1 MDELEYTALF
11 HEMSVRKYFVEAVE
25 ALRRK
30 SGFPKPYL
38 SDDELMEIVKDF
50 EAVLK
55 ASNCTEKEKDLM
67 RRKLVEYVCLY
78 RKLKEGIKPPLA

>member
-1 MDELEYTALF
+1 M
-11 HEMSVRKYFVEAVE
+11 RKYFVEAVE

-55 ASNCTEKEKDLM
+55 ALSL
-67 RRKLVEYVCLY
+67 
-78 RKLKEGIKPPLA
+78 IHI